1 MYPANPYYYMNY
13 MNYYQPYDYTQNI
26 HSQNS
31 FGSGYNIYA
40 DTLSNSFTGNT
51 NTNNYHSYF

>member
-1 MYPANPYYYMNY
+1 MYPTNPYYYMNY

-31 FGSGYNIYA
+31 FGNGYNIYA
-40 DTLSNSFTGNT
+40 DTLSNTFAGNM